1 MNTLTTNQAIAAGGI
16 VGASLAT
23 FGILAVAIY
32 VLFIIAWWKIF
43 TKAGEKGWKSIIPIY
58 NIYVYCRIIGINFWI
73 YAFGIPVALSV
84 ITSIAAGGQVDAS
97 NPSTLVTILSFL
109 SLGYAIFLAIYEAI
123 KLGNA
128 FKKSTGFKV
137 GLVLLTNIFLLILA
151 FGDSK
156 YHKAET
162 KK

>member
-1 MNTLTTNQAIAAGGI
+1 MNSLTTNQAIAAGGI

-23 FGILAVAIY
+23 IGIFGLAIY
-32 VLFIIAWWKIF
+32 ILFIIAWWKIF

-73 YAFGIPVALSV
+73 YAFGIPVALSI
-84 ITSIAAGGQVDAS
+84 ITSIAAGGQVDTS
-97 NPSTLVTILSFL
+97 NPSTLVVILSFL

-123 KLGNA
+123 KLGDA
-128 FKKSTGFKV
+128 FKKGTGFKV

-151 FGDSK
+151 FGNSK
-156 YHKAET
+156 YHKVEA